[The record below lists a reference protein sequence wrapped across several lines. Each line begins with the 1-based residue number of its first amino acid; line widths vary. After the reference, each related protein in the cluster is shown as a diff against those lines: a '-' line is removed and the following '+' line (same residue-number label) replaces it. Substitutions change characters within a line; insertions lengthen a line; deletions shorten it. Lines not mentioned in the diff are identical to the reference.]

1 MGKKTMVVLLM
12 GLGVG
17 RSWPILTGERGHY
30 ELAAQRDPMPFIKA
44 IEGFANAGGMI
55 TEQLWDAPDLPDGRL
70 KRGEP
75 TGAAMPLCWSHAE
88 YIGLVRSRHDGVCFN
103 RVDSAFQRYVLN
115 RVQNPTRFGA
125 SAISS
130 ATCVVEK
137 HCGLSLPQ
145 RQRLF
150 GPEITGQP
158 ATSLTQ

>member
-1 MGKKTMVVLLM
+1 MGKKTVAVLSM

-17 RSWPILTGERGHY
+17 RSWPILTGERGQY

-88 YIGLVRSRHDGVCFN
+88 YIGLVRSRHDGAASN
-103 RVDSAFQRYVLN
+103 ESTSPFQAYELN
-115 RVQNPTRFGA
+115 GWQ
-125 SAISS
+125 I
-130 ATCVVEK
+130 
-137 HCGLSLPQ
+137 
-145 RQRLF
+145 
-150 GPEITGQP
+150 
-158 ATSLTQ
+158 